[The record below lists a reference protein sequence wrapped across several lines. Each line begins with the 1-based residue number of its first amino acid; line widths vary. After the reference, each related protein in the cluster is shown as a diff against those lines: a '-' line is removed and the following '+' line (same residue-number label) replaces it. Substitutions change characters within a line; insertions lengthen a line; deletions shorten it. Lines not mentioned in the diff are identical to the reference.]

1 MRQLGFV
8 CVLLSTFN
16 KNVFDC
22 LYIEK
27 KIKLMGE
34 NLSIVT
40 RLEPTSEHHLC
51 DARIA

>member
-1 MRQLGFV
+1 MRQIGFV
-8 CVLLSTFN
+8 CVLLSTSN